1 MPANRRRRALW
12 ASYATPRT
20 PALADFPNDGHTDW
34 QWYPIVKA
42 SYPLILDRMNYMDF
56 RPVVQVIDNI
66 ERNHRLGLVMEFN
79 VGRGRLLLLMADMNA
94 LELEP
99 ESRQFVDSLINYL
112 TESETFTTQITLPEL
127 RALLTKPEKKEE
139 IDKLSNS
146 SYD

>member
-1 MPANRRRRALW
+1 
-12 ASYATPRT
+12 
-20 PALADFPNDGHTDW
+20 
-34 QWYPIVKA
+34 
-42 SYPLILDRMNYMDF
+42 
-56 RPVVQVIDNI
+56 
-66 ERNHRLGLVMEFN
+66 
-79 VGRGRLLLLMADMNA
+79 MNA

-139 IDKLSNS
+139 IDKLSNI